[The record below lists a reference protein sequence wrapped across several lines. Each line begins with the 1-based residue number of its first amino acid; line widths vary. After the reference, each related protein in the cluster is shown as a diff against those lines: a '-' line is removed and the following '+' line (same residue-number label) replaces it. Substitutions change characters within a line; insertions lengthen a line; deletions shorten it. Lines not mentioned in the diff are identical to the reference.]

1 MLIISDTHFNIIEKS
16 GQVLDRPIIVKGGAL
31 VQSGAPRSK
40 AYARKR
46 TTLLFGVAY
55 PPNIFSQINALE
67 CKHSSHS
74 SAKICLALN

>member
-46 TTLLFGVAY
+46 ATLAFRCGVSAGEALVQ
-55 PPNIFSQINALE
+55 SQAPQ
-67 CKHSSHS
+67 S
-74 SAKICLALN
+74 